1 MSSPAGSSSSSEGGL
16 NGLNGLNAMNAPV
29 PAPAGS
35 LFGRALTSINTINS
49 ALWSRLETTGDVSDD
64 AMSLASLTLE
74 DAKPPGGTGF
84 VRSLSMDSSSR
95 LDFQDLDEQIASQAA
110 SMRMASATPTPT
122 ARPPRVVGNVS
133 SDSIPESWEAQG
145 GNDSGPE
152 VDSYVQLEDV
162 RSGGETVG
170 YCFFRRDEEAVV
182 QTKGPGGQLL
192 RNFGPVF
199 AKAVHCDAVVWTPLL
214 GNDGSVGHCFV
225 LEFRGAQQARIE
237 SFFGDD
243 ASATSP
249 PTRIAVVNALC
260 TPMAMAA
267 KLVDKGSMVEFSP
280 PCRHASKLKKLLD
293 TMQSAN
299 REDDM
304 YLPVKEVVLGP
315 ALRHGCFEKLL
326 QLPAHLKEHSHSE
339 HAVRAWERT
348 VDSLRAISDETRRG
362 VTWHNRRELARL

>member
-1 MSSPAGSSSSSEGGL
+1 
-16 NGLNGLNAMNAPV
+16 MNA

-49 ALWSRLETTGDVSDD
+49 ALWSRLETAGDVSDD

-74 DAKPPGGTGF
+74 DAKPPGGVGG
-84 VRSLSMDSSSR
+84 VGGVGLGRSLSMDSSSSR

-133 SDSIPESWEAQG
+133 SESIPESLEGQG
-145 GNDSGPE
+145 SDWGRE

-182 QTKGPGGQLL
+182 QTKGPSGQLL

-299 REDDM
+299 REGDM

>member
-1 MSSPAGSSSSSEGGL
+1 
-16 NGLNGLNAMNAPV
+16 MNA

-49 ALWSRLETTGDVSDD
+49 ALWSRLETAGDASDD

-74 DAKPPGGTGF
+74 DAKPPGVAGLG
-84 VRSLSMDSSSR
+84 RSLSMDSSSR

-122 ARPPRVVGNVS
+122 ARPPRVVGTVS
-133 SDSIPESWEAQG
+133 SESIPESVDG
-145 GNDSGPE
+145 RSNDSGPV

-214 GNDGSVGHCFV
+214 GDDGSVGHCFV
-225 LEFRGAQQARIE
+225 LEFRGVQKARVE

-280 PCRHASKLKKLLD
+280 PCRHASKLKNLLD
-293 TMQSAN
+293 TLQSST
-299 REDDM
+299 RDDEL
-304 YLPVKEVVLGP
+304 YLPIKELMLGP

-326 QLPAHLKEHSHSE
+326 QLPTHLKEHSHSE
-339 HAVRAWERT
+339 HAVRSWERT
-348 VDSLRAISDETRRG
+348 VDALHAISDETRRG
-362 VTWHNRRELARL
+362 VTWHNRRELARVYL